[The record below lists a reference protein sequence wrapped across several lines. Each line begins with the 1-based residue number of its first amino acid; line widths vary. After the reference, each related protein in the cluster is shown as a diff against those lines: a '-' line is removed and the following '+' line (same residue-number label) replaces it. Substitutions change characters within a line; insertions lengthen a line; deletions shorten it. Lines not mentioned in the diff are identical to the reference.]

1 MAAELP
7 RLTHNNNLTTS
18 QLVFAPKKEDQGRV
32 LTCEAENE
40 VFPKVNKSSELN
52 VYFIPVL
59 NLELEDTQI
68 DPSYISEGDSIT
80 FKCLIQAHP
89 WIWRIEWLKDG
100 ESLKPSDGV
109 IIEEQRYETVQKFK
123 TFSVTQILRE
133 IKFTNLQTNKSSVE
147 KYKSTLKH
155 GKFNIFNVKK
165 TIY

>member
-1 MAAELP
+1 MDEIELAAELP

-109 IIEEQRYETVQKFK
+109 IIEEQRYEYGTVRKFK
-123 TFSVTQILRE
+123 KFSVTQILRE
-133 IKFTNLQTNKSSVE
+133 IKFDNLLSSLE
-147 KYKSTLKH
+147 KISLNQLFSNFFK
-155 GKFNIFNVKK
+155 
-165 TIY
+165 

>member
-68 DPSYISEGDSIT
+68 DPSYIV
-80 FKCLIQAHP
+80 FRKCARSCVYFCEVLENA
-89 WIWRIEWLKDG
+89 
-100 ESLKPSDGV
+100 
-109 IIEEQRYETVQKFK
+109 
-123 TFSVTQILRE
+123 
-133 IKFTNLQTNKSSVE
+133 
-147 KYKSTLKH
+147 ST
-155 GKFNIFNVKK
+155 
-165 TIY
+165 